1 MHLLIIFF
9 TLNGTQTLQIQME
22 PQIYKKIITLFLL
35 DVVGSMLI
43 DVTR

>member
-9 TLNGTQTLQIQME
+9 ALNGTQTLQIQME
-22 PQIYKKIITLFLL
+22 PRIYKKIITLFLL